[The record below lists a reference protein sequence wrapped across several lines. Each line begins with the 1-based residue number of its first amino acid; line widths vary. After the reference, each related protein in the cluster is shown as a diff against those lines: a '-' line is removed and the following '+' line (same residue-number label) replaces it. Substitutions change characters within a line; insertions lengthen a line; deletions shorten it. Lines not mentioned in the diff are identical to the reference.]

1 MLVLNPQGL
10 IQVRVGVSAL
20 PLSCL
25 HLKLFKCLMMSKFQ
39 GSGEIIFFKFS
50 VAPKKLNFV

>member
-39 GSGEIIFFKFS
+39 GSGEIIFF
-50 VAPKKLNFV
+50 